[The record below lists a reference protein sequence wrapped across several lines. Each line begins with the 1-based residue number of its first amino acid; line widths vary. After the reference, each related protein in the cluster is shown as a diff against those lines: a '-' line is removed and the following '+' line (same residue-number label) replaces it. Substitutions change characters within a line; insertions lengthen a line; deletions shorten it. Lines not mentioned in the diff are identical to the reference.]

1 MYSILLS
8 VLDANEYIMH
18 NCVDVEDWSDCD
30 EAKKQ
35 RIVNVASRTL
45 TTKYP
50 RYTIPDAAVYEFSNE
65 LAIAFNDTNRL
76 QMQGMAAFSI
86 TGVASFTFKDWA
98 KSGIENWIPQSAL
111 DIIGAENGVKIGAR
125 QAKWTVL

>member
-1 MYSILLS
+1 MA
-8 VLDANEYIMH
+8 ANITEADEYIAA
-18 NCVDVEDWSDCD
+18 NCIDIEDWESAE

-35 RIVNVASRTL
+35 RIINVASRTL

-50 RYTIPDAAVYEFSNE
+50 RYTIPDAAVYEFANE

-76 QMQGMAAFSI
+76 QQQGVAAFSL

-98 KSGIENWIPQSAL
+98 KSGVEAWIPQSAL